1 MGKVI
6 AVANQK
12 GGVGKTTTTVTL
24 GAKLA
29 KYGYKVLLIDLD
41 SQANLTMYMGD
52 KQPDEIPVTI
62 ADIML
67 RIINDEDISIDK
79 YILKTEEQIDFIPS
93 NIKLSSMEISLVNAM
108 SREYILKMLIDSI
121 KDSYDYILI
130 DCMPSLG
137 MLTIN
142 AMVAADSV
150 LIPVQ
155 SQYLSAKGLELLLE
169 SISKIK
175 KRKLNPQL
183 KIDGILITMYD
194 QNTKFAKNIVEEI
207 TVTYGEN
214 IRIFQSKIPRSVKA
228 IETSAQNSS
237 IFEYAPDCKVAVK
250 YAEFTEEF
258 LDIMSKED

>member
-1 MGKVI
+1 MMSKLKMGGITKMGKVI

-194 QNTKFAKNIVEEI
+194 QNTKFAKNIV
-207 TVTYGEN
+207 GK
-214 IRIFQSKIPRSVKA
+214 SGAVKA
-228 IETSAQNSS
+228 AGSRTAIYIRCADMRFCFRDNLVHQRT
-237 IFEYAPDCKVAVK
+237 VA
-250 YAEFTEEF
+250 
-258 LDIMSKED
+258 